1 MIRFTCRN
9 CGRVIRTTE
18 GHAGKH
24 VRCPDCKQVVVI
36 PSPEH
41 VCDAVEPQQPGN
53 PPSARTG
60 SLQFENQPPVRDG
73 QAQARTGTFDESST
87 ALIGQVV
94 TTEQEQPLTER
105 KLPWLI
111 DIFLYPCSKSGLVM
125 LALFVGVPFLFKV
138 LSWFMEMSMLSLPA
152 LLPFYLLFGI
162 IGWIVKVIIVLYMY
176 WYLAECIRA
185 SAEGRIRAPDTTAI
199 TPGPAEII
207 WQIIKILLCLLIFAF
222 PAAFYF
228 YQVRKVDAIFIV
240 LTSFGAFLFPMAL
253 LSVVMFDS
261 LSGLNPVVIVGS
273 IFSTFLPYLA
283 MVVFVSIFAALSFI
297 ALSFVGRQPVFTWIT
312 TGLLIYLM
320 MVGAHILGRFYFRYA
335 EKLYWEV

>member
-18 GHAGKH
+18 EHAGKH
-24 VRCPDCKQVVVI
+24 VRCPDCKQVLVV

-60 SLQFENQPPVRDG
+60 SLQFENQPVRTEASDERPV
-73 QAQARTGTFDESST
+73 
-87 ALIGQVV
+87 ALIGQE
-94 TTEQEQPLTER
+94 TEQKQPPAER

-125 LALFVGVPFLFKV
+125 LAVFIGVPFVFKM
-138 LSWFMEMSMLSLPA
+138 LSWFIEMSMLSLPA

-185 SAEGRIRAPDTTAI
+185 GAEGRIRAPDTTAI
-199 TPGPAEII
+199 TPGPWEVL

-240 LTSFGAFLFPMAL
+240 LTSSGAFLFPMAL

-283 MVVFVSIFAALSFI
+283 MVVFLFIFAALSFV
-297 ALSFVGRQPVFTWIT
+297 ALGFVGQQPVFTWIT
-312 TGLLIYLM
+312 TGLSIYLM
-320 MVGAHILGRFYFRYA
+320 MVGAHILGRFYFRYE
-335 EKLYWEV
+335 EKLNWDV